1 MPTGTQMVVARC
13 LHAPSSLVVMLPLF
27 PHGTKEDLT
36 RQTGYRTRQRQGQ
49 STVPT
54 HWPQAGPGLRLGPL
68 AAAALMLE

>member
-36 RQTGYRTRQRQGQ
+36 RRVTEQDRGRAKAQ
-49 STVPT
+49 SPHT
-54 HWPQAGPGLRLGPL
+54 GLRQVRGSDWDP
-68 AAAALMLE
+68 